1 MGMRAKWLLLVS
13 LVVSV
18 IVLGNISFA
27 QWTPPATATIAF
39 PIPTC
44 IDAGS
49 LRGALNSLG
58 LITLIFGI
66 ILIAL
71 EILIAVLAQ
80 GTQSPLLYAFQGAL
94 ANRAPIGIWL
104 IISYFFVLYN
114 IGAGIT
120 ASGGCASICFG
131 RLIYEGP
138 FLFRLIGV
146 PILSLFGVSP
156 TTC

>member
-1 MGMRAKWLLLVS
+1 MKAKWILSVLLVAS
-13 LVVSV
+13 M

-138 FLFRLIGV
+138 FLFRIIGV